1 MRLSRVRNESKYL
14 AIEYFSKE
22 KDWSISWMCGILEIS
37 RASYYKWQHRE
48 QPEIEIENERIAA
61 LIVEYD
67 ERFGH
72 ILGYRRMTLWINRIN
87 DTKYSKNR
95 IHRIMQA
102 IGIHSVIRP
111 KRYKY
116 AKESGTQISEN
127 VLKRDFFAERPNE
140 KWSTDVTEFKVPG
153 KSGKIYL
160 SAIMDLYDRS
170 IIAFQLSGV
179 NNNNLVFKTL
189 DAAIKNNPG
198 ARPIF
203 HSDRGFQY
211 TSPSFTT
218 MLSNAQMTQSMSR
231 VGHCIDN
238 GPTEGFWGIVKTE
251 MYCLYDIQDRQSLI
265 DGIKSYIHFYNYDR
279 FQERFNGLAPME
291 VREIAMR
298 SNSPES
304 YPIPVN
310 KRIEEYKARYS
321 AT

>member
-22 KDWSISWMCGILEIS
+22 KDWSISWMCDILEIS

-48 QPEIEIENERIAA
+48 QPELEIENERIAA

-67 ERFGH
+67 ECFGH

-102 IGIHSVIRP
+102 MGIHSVIRP

-116 AKESGTQISEN
+116 VKKSGTQISEN

-153 KSGKIYL
+153 ESGKIYL

-170 IIAFQLSGV
+170 IIAFQLSRV
-179 NNNNLVFKTL
+179 NNNNLVFKTF
-189 DAAIKNNPG
+189 DAAIKNNPR

-211 TSPSFTT
+211 TSPVFVT

-298 SNSPES
+298 SDSPES

>member
-116 AKESGTQISEN
+116 AKKSGTQISEN

-170 IIAFQLSGV
+170 IIAFQLSRV
-179 NNNNLVFKTL
+179 NNNNLVFKTF
-189 DAAIKNNPG
+189 DAAIKDNPG

-211 TSPSFTT
+211 TSPVFVT

-265 DGIKSYIHFYNYDR
+265 DGITSYIHFYNYDR